1 MHKKIVS
8 CLATFM
14 LLFCGAFVACN
25 KDTGNSSVDGNK
37 EYAYVVTVVD
47 QDENALKDI
56 GLSLLKSEETVVE
69 GVTDENGKAEL
80 KATVG
85 EYTLVLDEATIPVG
99 FIPDNYSYTVEI
111 TATGENALTIEI
123 EDMNPDGTEEKPFT
137 FIYGEN
143 GEMTITVP
151 ANTTHYYIV
160 YRSGGRLLTV
170 ESGDLEIAFGGNTYT
185 ATNGKIE
192 ATLLGTEDDMQTGTV
207 FAVVNK
213 TANAVQARM
222 LVLGKLGTSENP
234 IKIVL
239 GENATA
245 TVVPRTTVYYEFTA
259 TASGTL
265 VFTTTSELNSI
276 SLYNTVSF
284 VMSDYSEGALTTSI
298 AVTEGDKIQIMV
310 SLVNSASQTT
320 EIPFVLSME

>member
-1 MHKKIVS
+1 MNPNG
-8 CLATFM
+8 T
-14 LLFCGAFVACN
+14 
-25 KDTGNSSVDGNK
+25 
-37 EYAYVVTVVD
+37 
-47 QDENALKDI
+47 
-56 GLSLLKSEETVVE
+56 E
-69 GVTDENGKAEL
+69 GR
-80 KATVG
+80 
-85 EYTLVLDEATIPVG
+85 P
-99 FIPDNYSYTVEI
+99 YSYEADDDGVMQT
-111 TATGENALTIEI
+111 TLAAGATQ
-123 EDMNPDGTEEKPFT
+123 
-137 FIYGEN
+137 
-143 GEMTITVP
+143 
-151 ANTTHYYIV
+151 YYIV

-170 ESGDLEIAFGGNTYT
+170 ESEDLEVVFGGNTYT

-320 EIPFVLSME
+320 EIPFVLSMQ